1 MIAVGKISKS
11 IGIKGELKLA
21 MLTDRPERFR
31 TLKVVWIGSD
41 EAHAKRH
48 GVRSVRISK
57 TAVVLGLEEIQSRT
71 EADERRGEFV
81 FVEKADD
88 VAPKRGTYFIHE
100 IIGMNV
106 VKESGEPVGVV
117 RDVLQMPANDVWVV
131 ADGRK
136 EYLIPA
142 IKQVIR
148 SVDVRLRKIVI
159 RPMEGLL
166 D

>member
-11 IGIKGELKLA
+11 IGIKGEFKVT
-21 MLTDRPERFR
+21 MFTDRPERFR
-31 TLKVVWIGSD
+31 NLEVVWIGAD
-41 EAHAKRH
+41 ETTAKRH
-48 GVRSVRISK
+48 RVRSARVSK
-57 TAVVLGLEEIQSRT
+57 TAVVLGLEEIHSRSG
-71 EADERRGEFV
+71 ADERRGEFV
-81 FVEKADD
+81 FVEKPDE
-88 VAPKRGTYFIHE
+88 VAPKRGSYYIHE

-106 VKESGEPVGVV
+106 VKESGEPVGIVQ
-117 RDVLQMPANDVWVV
+117 DVLTMPANDVWVV
-131 ADGRK
+131 VGGNK